1 MASTA
6 SRRSS
11 HVDPAAFAAS
21 AGEDYELC
29 ACLAPEATELLAADP
44 ELRAALGPLTWIGRV
59 LDGPAALTFTD
70 GDAAALAG
78 FEHGRG

>member
-1 MASTA
+1 MC
-6 SRRSS
+6 SS
-11 HVDPAAFAAS
+11 DLHVDPAAFAAS

-29 ACLAPEATELLAADP
+29 ACLPPAAPELLAADA
-44 ELRAALGPLTWIGRV
+44 ELRTALGPLTWIGRV
-59 LDGPAALTFTD
+59 LEGPGALTFTD